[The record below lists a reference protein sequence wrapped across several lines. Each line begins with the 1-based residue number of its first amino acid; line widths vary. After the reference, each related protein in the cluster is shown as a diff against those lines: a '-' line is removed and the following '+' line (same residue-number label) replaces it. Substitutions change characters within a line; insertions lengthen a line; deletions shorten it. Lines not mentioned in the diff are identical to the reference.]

1 VINSFQFHG
10 VVKVRENGEHYI
22 EIPQDVLDELGWK
35 EGDEFEMKLEKD
47 FDLSPYVVLV
57 KVPQPD

>member
-1 VINSFQFHG
+1 MAIPFHG

-35 EGDEFEMKLEKD
+35 EGDEFEMKLRED